1 MNKNKNEYIVPEM
14 SIVTL
19 EEADV
24 LTKSNNF
31 IDDDVLIGDN

>member
-1 MNKNKNEYIVPEM
+1 MNKNEYVVPEM
-14 SIVTL
+14 SIVTF

-31 IDDDVLIGDN
+31 TDDDMLIG